1 MNFSGIGGITIAVVA
16 VLWIFIFIPSWFN
29 SSAERREESSV
40 SKVAKKAVRDARKP
54 ILNAPKTKAGSLSD
68 QIHRAHNLKRF
79 FVIMAWM
86 FGFSAGALGFMVQE
100 FGFLLPISIVAGLI
114 AAVGLRASVMA
125 VAAEKRLLVG
135 SIRSRSASASLA
147 YSANAKAQI
156 AAKARALASARALS
170 EASAQVRAREEQ
182 RAAEIAARAF
192 TVKPI
197 PAPTYFGQ
205 LGSLETPELASV
217 VEMPSRSEVAKPQP
231 VDGETI
237 IEIMRR
243 RRVNGL

>member
-1 MNFSGIGGITIAVVA
+1 MNFSGIGGLTIAVVA

-29 SSAERREESSV
+29 SSAERREESAV
-40 SKVAKKAVRDARKP
+40 NKVAKEAVQEARRP
-54 ILNAPKTKAGSLSD
+54 ILTAPKTKAGSLSD
-68 QIHRAHNLKRF
+68 QIHRAHTLKRS
-79 FVIMAWM
+79 FVFLTWM
-86 FGFSAGALGFMVQE
+86 FGSSAVALGFMVQE
-100 FGFLLPISIVAGLI
+100 FGFLLPISIVAGLL

-156 AAKARALASARALS
+156 AAKAQALASARAL
-170 EASAQVRAREEQ
+170 ASAQVRALEEQ

-197 PAPTYFGQ
+197 PVPTYVGQ

-217 VEMPSRSEVAKPQP
+217 VEMPGLAEVAKPQP